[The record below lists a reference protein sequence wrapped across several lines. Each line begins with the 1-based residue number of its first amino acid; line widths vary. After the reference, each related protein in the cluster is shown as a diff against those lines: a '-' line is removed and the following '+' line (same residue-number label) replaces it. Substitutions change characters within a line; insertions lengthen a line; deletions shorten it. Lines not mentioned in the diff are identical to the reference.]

1 MIYYI
6 NSGDN
11 MDKILIV
18 EDEIKIREELKYF
31 LENNGYQV
39 NFVENFENT
48 LNEIQKIETDLIL
61 MDINIPGING
71 MHLCREIRKTSKIP
85 IIIVTSRDTEMDELL
100 CMNYGADDFITK
112 PYNMQ
117 ILLAHIEA
125 VLKRSKPEISHILEY
140 KGMKINLSKG
150 TIDYNNQTIIL
161 TKNEIQ
167 IFSYLLERQGTVVT
181 RDELMNYLWDTET
194 FIDDNTLTVNMAR
207 LRKKLEDLGFKD
219 VIETRR
225 GWGYIILWNSKTLS
239 KKKQL

>member
-1 MIYYI
+1 
-6 NSGDN
+6 
-11 MDKILIV
+11 MDDCGLRIGRIEWTRTTDPHLI
-18 EDEIKIREELKYF
+18 R
-31 LENNGYQV
+31 
-39 NFVENFENT
+39 
-48 LNEIQKIETDLIL
+48 
-61 MDINIPGING
+61 INIFY
-71 MHLCREIRKTSKIP
+71 SKIKH
-85 IIIVTSRDTEMDELL
+85 
-100 CMNYGADDFITK
+100 FITK

-150 TIDYNNQTIIL
+150 TIDYDNQTVIL

-167 IFSYLLERQGTVVT
+167 IFSYLLERRGTVVT
-181 RDELMNYLWDTET
+181 RDELMNYLWNTEA

-225 GWGYIILWNSKTLS
+225 GWGYIIL
-239 KKKQL
+239 

>member
-1 MIYYI
+1 MER
-6 NSGDN
+6 
-11 MDKILIV
+11 ILIV
-18 EDEIKIREELKYF
+18 EDEVKIREELKTF
-31 LENNGYQV
+31 LENNGYEILTI
-39 NFVENFENT
+39 NNFENT
-48 LNEIQKIETDLIL
+48 LDQIKKLEIDLIL
-61 MDINIPGING
+61 IDINIPGING

-140 KGMKINLSKG
+140 KGMKIKLSKG

-225 GWGYIILWNSKTLS
+225 GWGYIIL
-239 KKKQL
+239 

>member
-150 TIDYNNQTIIL
+150 TIDYDNQTVIL

-167 IFSYLLERQGTVVT
+167 IFSYLLERRGTVVT
-181 RDELMNYLWDTET
+181 RDELMNYLWNTES

-225 GWGYIILWNSKTLS
+225 GWGYIIL
-239 KKKQL
+239 

>member
-1 MIYYI
+1 MER
-6 NSGDN
+6 
-11 MDKILIV
+11 ILIV
-18 EDEIKIREELKYF
+18 EDEVKIREELKTF
-31 LENNGYQV
+31 LENNGYEILTI
-39 NFVENFENT
+39 NNFENT
-48 LNEIQKIETDLIL
+48 LDQIKKLDIDLIL

-150 TIDYNNQTIIL
+150 TIDYDNQTVIL

-167 IFSYLLERQGTVVT
+167 IFSYLLERRGTVVT
-181 RDELMNYLWDTET
+181 RDELMNYLWNTES

-239 KKKQL
+239 KKN

>member
-1 MIYYI
+1 MER
-6 NSGDN
+6 
-11 MDKILIV
+11 ILIV
-18 EDEIKIREELKYF
+18 EDEVKIREELKTF
-31 LENNGYQV
+31 LENNGYEILTI
-39 NFVENFENT
+39 NNFENT
-48 LNEIQKIETDLIL
+48 LDQIKKLDIDLIL

-140 KGMKINLSKG
+140 QGMKINLSKG
-150 TIDYNNQTIIL
+150 TIDYDNQTVIL

-167 IFSYLLERQGTVVT
+167 IFSYLLERRGTVVT
-181 RDELMNYLWDTET
+181 RDELMNYLWNTEA

-225 GWGYIILWNSKTLS
+225 GWGYIIL
-239 KKKQL
+239 

>member
-1 MIYYI
+1 MER
-6 NSGDN
+6 
-11 MDKILIV
+11 ILIV
-18 EDEIKIREELKYF
+18 EDEVKIREELKTF
-31 LENNGYQV
+31 LENNGYEILTI
-39 NFVENFENT
+39 NNFENT
-48 LNEIQKIETDLIL
+48 LDQIKKLDIDLIL

-150 TIDYNNQTIIL
+150 TIDYDNQTVIL

-167 IFSYLLERQGTVVT
+167 IFSYLLERRGTVVT
-181 RDELMNYLWDTET
+181 RDELMNYLWNTEA

-207 LRKKLEDLGFKD
+207 MRKKLEDLGFKD

-225 GWGYIILWNSKTLS
+225 GWGYIIL
-239 KKKQL
+239 

>member
-1 MIYYI
+1 MER
-6 NSGDN
+6 
-11 MDKILIV
+11 ILIV
-18 EDEIKIREELKYF
+18 EDEVKIREELKTF
-31 LENNGYQV
+31 LENNGYEILTI
-39 NFVENFENT
+39 NNFENT
-48 LNEIQKIETDLIL
+48 LDQIKKLDIDLIL

-150 TIDYNNQTIIL
+150 TIDYDNQTVIL

-167 IFSYLLERQGTVVT
+167 IFSYLLERRGTVVT
-181 RDELMNYLWDTET
+181 RDELMNYLWNTEA

-239 KKKQL
+239 KKN

>member
-1 MIYYI
+1 MER
-6 NSGDN
+6 
-11 MDKILIV
+11 ILIV
-18 EDEIKIREELKYF
+18 EDEVKIREELKTF
-31 LENNGYQV
+31 LENNGYEILTI
-39 NFVENFENT
+39 NNFENT
-48 LNEIQKIETDLIL
+48 LDQIKKLEIDLIL
-61 MDINIPGING
+61 IDINIPGING

-239 KKKQL
+239 KKN

>member
-1 MIYYI
+1 MER
-6 NSGDN
+6 
-11 MDKILIV
+11 ILIV
-18 EDEIKIREELKYF
+18 EDEVKIREELKTF
-31 LENNGYQV
+31 LENNGYEILTI
-39 NFVENFENT
+39 NNFENT
-48 LNEIQKIETDLIL
+48 LDQIKKLEIDLIL
-61 MDINIPGING
+61 IDINIPGING

-225 GWGYIILWNSKTLS
+225 GWGYIIL
-239 KKKQL
+239 

>member
-18 EDEIKIREELKYF
+18 EDEIKIREELKTF
-31 LENNGYQV
+31 LENNGYEILTI
-39 NFVENFENT
+39 NNFENT
-48 LNEIQKIETDLIL
+48 LDQIEKLEIDLIL
-61 MDINIPGING
+61 IDINIPGING

-85 IIIVTSRDTEMDELL
+85 IIIVTSRDTEIDELL

-150 TIDYNNQTIIL
+150 TIDYDNQTVIL

-167 IFSYLLERQGTVVT
+167 IFSYLLERRGTVVT
-181 RDELMNYLWDTET
+181 RDELMNYLWNTEA

-225 GWGYIILWNSKTLS
+225 GWGYIIL
-239 KKKQL
+239 

>member
-1 MIYYI
+1 MER
-6 NSGDN
+6 
-11 MDKILIV
+11 ILIV
-18 EDEIKIREELKYF
+18 EDEVKIREELKTF
-31 LENNGYQV
+31 FENNGYEILTI
-39 NFVENFENT
+39 NNFENT
-48 LNEIQKIETDLIL
+48 LDQIKKLEIDLIL
-61 MDINIPGING
+61 IDINIPGING

-225 GWGYIILWNSKTLS
+225 GWGYIIL
-239 KKKQL
+239 

>member
-1 MIYYI
+1 MER
-6 NSGDN
+6 
-11 MDKILIV
+11 ILIV
-18 EDEIKIREELKYF
+18 EDEVKIREELKTF
-31 LENNGYQV
+31 LENNGYEILTI
-39 NFVENFENT
+39 NNFENT
-48 LNEIQKIETDLIL
+48 LDQIKKLEIDLIL
-61 MDINIPGING
+61 IDINIPGING

-150 TIDYNNQTIIL
+150 TIDYDNQTVIL

-167 IFSYLLERQGTVVT
+167 IFSYLLERRGTVVT
-181 RDELMNYLWDTET
+181 RDELMNYLWNTEA

-225 GWGYIILWNSKTLS
+225 GWGYIIL
-239 KKKQL
+239 

>member
-18 EDEIKIREELKYF
+18 EDEVKIREELKTF
-31 LENNGYQV
+31 LENNGYEILTI
-39 NFVENFENT
+39 NNFENT
-48 LNEIQKIETDLIL
+48 LDQIKKLEIDLIL
-61 MDINIPGING
+61 IDINIPGING

-167 IFSYLLERQGTVVT
+167 IFSYLLERRGTVVT
-181 RDELMNYLWDTET
+181 RDELMNYLWNTEA

-239 KKKQL
+239 KKN

>member
-1 MIYYI
+1 MER
-6 NSGDN
+6 
-11 MDKILIV
+11 ILIV
-18 EDEIKIREELKYF
+18 EDEVKIREELKTF
-31 LENNGYQV
+31 LENNGYEILTI
-39 NFVENFENT
+39 NNFENT
-48 LNEIQKIETDLIL
+48 LDQIKKLEIDLIL
-61 MDINIPGING
+61 IDINIPGING
-71 MHLCREIRKTSKIP
+71 MHLCREIRKTSKLP

-225 GWGYIILWNSKTLS
+225 GWGYIIL
-239 KKKQL
+239 

>member
-1 MIYYI
+1 MER
-6 NSGDN
+6 
-11 MDKILIV
+11 ILIV
-18 EDEIKIREELKYF
+18 EDEVKIREELKTF
-31 LENNGYQV
+31 LENNGYEILTI
-39 NFVENFENT
+39 NNFENT
-48 LNEIQKIETDLIL
+48 LDQIKKLDIDLIL

-150 TIDYNNQTIIL
+150 TIDYDNQTVIL

-225 GWGYIILWNSKTLS
+225 GWGYIIL
-239 KKKQL
+239 

>member
-1 MIYYI
+1 MER
-6 NSGDN
+6 
-11 MDKILIV
+11 ILIV
-18 EDEIKIREELKYF
+18 EDEVKIREELKTF
-31 LENNGYQV
+31 LENNGYEILTI
-39 NFVENFENT
+39 NNFENT
-48 LNEIQKIETDLIL
+48 LDQIKKLDIDLIL

-117 ILLAHIEA
+117 ILLAHMEA

-140 KGMKINLSKG
+140 NGMKINLSKG
-150 TIDYNNQTIIL
+150 TIDYDNQTVIL

-167 IFSYLLERQGTVVT
+167 IFSYLLERRGTVVT
-181 RDELMNYLWDTET
+181 RDELMNYLWNTEA

-225 GWGYIILWNSKTLS
+225 GWGYIIL
-239 KKKQL
+239 

>member
-1 MIYYI
+1 MER
-6 NSGDN
+6 
-11 MDKILIV
+11 ILIV
-18 EDEIKIREELKYF
+18 EDEVKIREELKTF
-31 LENNGYQV
+31 LENNGYEILTI
-39 NFVENFENT
+39 NNFENT
-48 LNEIQKIETDLIL
+48 LDQIKKLEIDLIL
-61 MDINIPGING
+61 IDINIPGING

-150 TIDYNNQTIIL
+150 TIDYNNQTVIL
-161 TKNEIQ
+161 TKNEVQ

-225 GWGYIILWNSKTLS
+225 GWGYIIL
-239 KKKQL
+239 

>member
-225 GWGYIILWNSKTLS
+225 GWGYIIL
-239 KKKQL
+239 

>member
-1 MIYYI
+1 MER
-6 NSGDN
+6 
-11 MDKILIV
+11 ILIV
-18 EDEIKIREELKYF
+18 EDEVKIREELKTF
-31 LENNGYQV
+31 LENNGYEILTT
-39 NFVENFENT
+39 NNFENT
-48 LNEIQKIETDLIL
+48 LDQIKKLDIDLIL

-150 TIDYNNQTIIL
+150 TIDYDNQTVIL

-167 IFSYLLERQGTVVT
+167 IFSYLLERRGTVVT
-181 RDELMNYLWDTET
+181 RDELMNYLWNTEA

-225 GWGYIILWNSKTLS
+225 GWGYIIL
-239 KKKQL
+239 

>member
-1 MIYYI
+1 MER
-6 NSGDN
+6 
-11 MDKILIV
+11 ILIV
-18 EDEIKIREELKYF
+18 EDEVKIREELKTF
-31 LENNGYQV
+31 LENNGYEILTI
-39 NFVENFENT
+39 NNFENT
-48 LNEIQKIETDLIL
+48 LDQIKKLDIDLIL

-71 MHLCREIRKTSKIP
+71 MHLCRAIRKTSKIS

-150 TIDYNNQTIIL
+150 TIDYDNQTVIL

-167 IFSYLLERQGTVVT
+167 IFSYLLERRGTVVT
-181 RDELMNYLWDTET
+181 RDELMNYLWNTEA

-225 GWGYIILWNSKTLS
+225 GWGYIIL
-239 KKKQL
+239 

>member
-1 MIYYI
+1 MER
-6 NSGDN
+6 
-11 MDKILIV
+11 ILIV
-18 EDEIKIREELKYF
+18 EDEVKIREELKTF
-31 LENNGYQV
+31 LENNGYEILTI
-39 NFVENFENT
+39 NNFENT
-48 LNEIQKIETDLIL
+48 LDQIKKLDIDLIL

-150 TIDYNNQTIIL
+150 TIDYDNQTVIL

-167 IFSYLLERQGTVVT
+167 IFSYLLERRGTVVT
-181 RDELMNYLWDTET
+181 RDELMNYLWNTEA

-219 VIETRR
+219 IIETRR
-225 GWGYIILWNSKTLS
+225 GWGYIIL
-239 KKKQL
+239 